1 MKEVKKYIDA
11 IWTYKDNKYVLIDE
25 AVSKKI
31 FQKNYKEKVQLFYL
45 KELLKEVSGLNT
57 KLLDNIKNSTII
69 KDPLKVMIVLKSS
82 LKSGSFAGT
91 TEHLLNKLEDIVMP
105 AILLWLILAVICLPL
120 ALIVLVLFPL
130 IWLISI
136 PFRLLG
142 IAVEGVFEFLR
153 ALIMLPARL
162 IGGGR
167 R

>member
-1 MKEVKKYIDA
+1 
-11 IWTYKDNKYVLIDE
+11 
-25 AVSKKI
+25 
-31 FQKNYKEKVQLFYL
+31 
-45 KELLKEVSGLNT
+45 
-57 KLLDNIKNSTII
+57 
-69 KDPLKVMIVLKSS
+69 
-82 LKSGSFAGT
+82 
-91 TEHLLNKLEDIVMP
+91 MP
-105 AILLWLILAVICLPL
+105 VVLLWLILAILCLPL

-162 IGGGR
+162 LGGGR